1 LKVHYSWRV
10 DLLDKYEF
18 VLKNSSLL
26 LAEDEKNLRDSF
38 AKVLLLYVE
47 KVFTASDGEEALN
60 LYNVHHPD
68 IVITDVKMPKINGLD
83 LIKEIRKDNH
93 TIPIIVTS
101 AYTDKDFLLES
112 IKLSLVDYVVKP
124 IKEGDLTR
132 LLEQSAA
139 ILLEKAKTVIKINPS
154 DSYDYNNKIFL
165 QNNIPIA
172 LTQKEVEFI
181 EILLAHKGNLVTRQI
196 LEDKLYI
203 YEEAPPSALKNLVF
217 KLRKKIGNEV
227 IKTIGNLGYA
237 IKD

>member
-1 LKVHYSWRV
+1 
-10 DLLDKYEF
+10 LLDKYEF

-132 LLEQSAA
+132 LARTKCSYFTGKSKNRYKNQS
-139 ILLEKAKTVIKINPS
+139 
-154 DSYDYNNKIFL
+154 F
-165 QNNIPIA
+165 
-172 LTQKEVEFI
+172 
-181 EILLAHKGNLVTRQI
+181 
-196 LEDKLYI
+196 
-203 YEEAPPSALKNLVF
+203 
-217 KLRKKIGNEV
+217 
-227 IKTIGNLGYA
+227 
-237 IKD
+237 

>member
-1 LKVHYSWRV
+1 M
-10 DLLDKYEF
+10 LDKYEF

-60 LYNVHHPD
+60 LYNAHHPD

-139 ILLEKAKTVIKINPS
+139 ILLEKVKTVIKISPS
-154 DSYDYNNKIFL
+154 GSYDYNNKIFL
-165 QNNIPIA
+165 QDNIPIA

-217 KLRKKIGNEV
+217 KLRKKIGNDL

-237 IKD
+237 IKE

>member
-1 LKVHYSWRV
+1 
-10 DLLDKYEF
+10 LLDKYEF

>member
-1 LKVHYSWRV
+1 M
-10 DLLDKYEF
+10 LDKYEII
-18 VLKNSSLL
+18 LKNSSLL

-38 AKVLLLYVE
+38 AKVLLLYVD
-47 KVFTASDGEEALN
+47 KVYTASDGEEAFM
-60 LYNVHHPD
+60 LYTEHRPD
-68 IVITDVKMPKINGLD
+68 IVITDVKMPKLNGLE
-83 LIKEIRKDNH
+83 LIKRIRKENH
-93 TIPIIVTS
+93 DIPIIVTS
-101 AYTDKDFLLES
+101 AYTDKDFLLDS

-132 LLEQSAA
+132 LLQSSANL
-139 ILLEKAKTVIKINPS
+139 LLEKSKTIVKINMTS
-154 DSYDYNNKIFL
+154 FYDYTNKTFL
-165 QNNIPIA
+165 QDNIPIT

-181 EILLAHKGNLVTRQI
+181 ETLLAHKGNLVTRQT

-217 KLRKKIGNEV
+217 KLRKKITNDV

>member
-1 LKVHYSWRV
+1 M
-10 DLLDKYEF
+10 LDKYEF